1 MAGNYPTPTGKSEC
15 QPSVKDQTSALI
27 PTPRPSPTGIE
38 YVKGK
43 GVSFE
48 LADAPYMCIPT
59 SLKKISEDEMRV
71 LAWLRVHKAEIV
83 AAESEF
89 FIDRRAIAAA
99 IGWEATVNVINRS
112 WRGVGPAKN
121 HVWNWKWQN
130 GGLLIG
136 DTMTW
141 AKRVED
147 YGLLP
152 PSTYEERVKVIRT
165 PAGAIRYTAAAMSLI
180 ANIYEKAD
188 SPGICD
194 PPIRLNPWILVNEYQ
209 GSDAEKW
216 STRMKTIKPGE
227 RLTLGT
233 VRNPDKYMGDWLA
246 DCRNLRFI
254 EDAVGLPEI
263 QVAGPKNACEPIS
276 APDDTCGP

>member
-1 MAGNYPTPTGKSEC
+1 MAGNCPVPAGKSER
-15 QPSVKDQTSALI
+15 QPSVKDQTSPLI
-27 PTPRPSPTGIE
+27 STPSPSPTGLE
-38 YVKGK
+38 YFKGK

-48 LADAPYMCIPT
+48 LADAPYMCVPT

-71 LAWLRVHKAEIV
+71 LAWLRMHKAEIV

-89 FIDRRAIAAA
+89 FVDRRAIAAA
-99 IGWEATVNVINRS
+99 IGWEATVNVLKKS
-112 WRGVGPAKN
+112 WRGVGPGKN

-130 GGLLIG
+130 WGLLLG
-136 DTMTW
+136 DPMTW
-141 AKRVED
+141 AKKVED

-152 PSTYEERVKVIRT
+152 PRSYDDRVKVIGT
-165 PAGAIRYTAAAMSLI
+165 TAGAIQYIGAAMGLI
-180 ANIYEKAD
+180 ASIYEKAG

-194 PPIRLNPWILVNEYQ
+194 PPIRLNPLILVNEYQ

-216 STRMKTIKPGE
+216 SARMKTIKPGE
-227 RLTLGT
+227 KLTLGT
-233 VRNPDKYMGDWLA
+233 AREPDKYMGDWLA
-246 DCRNLRFI
+246 DSRNLRFI

-263 QVAGPKNACEPIS
+263 EVAGPKNACEPIS